1 MGIFE
6 KFKLGFKKSA
16 NNLASGLREII
27 VKKEIDDNTLDK
39 IEEFLISSDVG
50 IDAAS
55 EIKDI
60 IAKKKIDPKEDPISE
75 VNKILKEYIIELLLP
90 LEKQKFFEKKII

>member
-27 VKKEIDDNTLDK
+27 VKKEIDDVALEK

-60 IAKKKIDPKEDPISE
+60 IAKKKNCP
-75 VNKILKEYIIELLLP
+75 
-90 LEKQKFFEKKII
+90 

>member
-1 MGIFE
+1 MSIFE

-27 VKKEIDDNTLDK
+27 IKKEIDDNTLDK

-50 IDAAS
+50 LDAAS
-55 EIKDI
+55 EIKDL

-75 VNKILKEYIIELLLP
+75 VNKILKEYITELMLP
-90 LEKQKFFEKKII
+90 LEKQKFFEKKK